1 MILISSCDYGKFI
14 KMISFQGDVQ
24 QNPSMLSCSTG
35 NRLALVLDS
44 CVHIFPQDFGSS
56 LEDTEVISIDVGIN
70 IDAINLSECGNFVL
84 LALSNG
90 SCQLVNI
97 PTKTPLPPLRISK
110 PKDIPELDGDT
121 KTNVRKY
128 YSTCWIEYDTELCSL
143 FLLSVQGE
151 VSNDQ
156 IIWNI
161 RSQIHRFK

>member
-1 MILISSCDYGKFI
+1 MIL
-14 KMISFQGDVQ
+14 FQGEVQ
-24 QNPSMLSCSTG
+24 QNPSMLSCSSG
-35 NRLALVLDS
+35 NKLALVLDS

-56 LEDTEVISIDVGIN
+56 IEDTEVISIDVGIN

-161 RSQIHRFK
+161 RSQIHRF

>member
-1 MILISSCDYGKFI
+1 MIL
-14 KMISFQGDVQ
+14 FQGDVQ
-24 QNPSMLSCSTG
+24 HNPSMLSCSTG

>member
-1 MILISSCDYGKFI
+1 MIL
-14 KMISFQGDVQ
+14 FQGDVQ

-56 LEDTEVISIDVGIN
+56 IEDTEVISIDVGIN

-110 PKDIPELDGDT
+110 PNDIPELDGDT

-161 RSQIHRFK
+161 RSQLHRLVSRFLICAKFNEKK

>member
-1 MILISSCDYGKFI
+1 MIL
-14 KMISFQGDVQ
+14 FQGDVQ

-44 CVHIFPQDFGSS
+44 FVHIFPQDFGSS
-56 LEDTEVISIDVGIN
+56 IEDTEVISIDVGIN

-110 PKDIPELDGDT
+110 PNDIPELDGDT

-128 YSTCWIEYDTELCSL
+128 YEPLHNSTLSDSNFRSKSTLIIKKLTRILYIENMTKNV
-143 FLLSVQGE
+143 SVHIL
-151 VSNDQ
+151 V
-156 IIWNI
+156 
-161 RSQIHRFK
+161 

>member
-1 MILISSCDYGKFI
+1 MIL
-14 KMISFQGDVQ
+14 FQGEVQ
-24 QNPSMLSCSTG
+24 QNPSMLSCSSG
-35 NRLALVLDS
+35 NKLALVLDS

-56 LEDTEVISIDVGIN
+56 IEDTEVISIDVGIN

-161 RSQIHRFK
+161 RSQLHLNLCQIQ